1 MIWNKEGQR
10 LMKKARGGDAPYR
23 IFNRTGAA
31 LQVWSDIDDKSK
43 GGSQVQPVQLDDGA
57 SIEWRFDD
65 WRTMRDV
72 CR

>member
-1 MIWNKEGQR
+1 
-10 LMKKARGGDAPYR
+10 MKKARGGDAPYR

-31 LQVWSDIDDKSK
+31 LQVWSDIDNKSK
-43 GGSQVQPVQLDDGA
+43 AGSEIQPVQLEDGA

-72 CR
+72 SSTFRRTAAPN